1 MLAGDGSGDPAINS
15 ASGLGIGGMA
25 GAPLHPLALGNV
37 KTIRGMIDREE
48 RLRGVEV
55 IGVGGVSDRAGFERM
70 RGVGAKVV
78 GVGTALGR
86 EGVDVFGKIMGSG
99 V

>member
-1 MLAGDGSGDPAINS
+1 M
-15 ASGLGIGGMA
+15 
-25 GAPLHPLALGNV
+25 HPLALGNV